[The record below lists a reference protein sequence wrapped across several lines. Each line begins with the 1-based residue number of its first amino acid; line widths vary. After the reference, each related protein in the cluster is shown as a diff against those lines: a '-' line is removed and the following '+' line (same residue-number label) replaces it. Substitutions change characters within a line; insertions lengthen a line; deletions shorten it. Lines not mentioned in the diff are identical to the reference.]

1 MEEIRKIIHIDM
13 DAFYASVEQR
23 ENPELKGKPV
33 AVGGSS
39 NRGVV
44 AAASYEARKF
54 GVFSAMPSKTA
65 LKKCPQLIF
74 VKPNFKIYRQVS
86 QQIRE
91 IFIDYTD
98 LVEPLSLDEA
108 FMDVTHNK
116 KDLPSATLIAREIKK
131 RIKDQTQLTA
141 SAGISI
147 NKFLAKVA
155 SDLNKPDGLT
165 LIPPEKAQ
173 TFVEQLAIEKFFGV
187 GKVTA
192 AKMKSLGIHNG
203 KDLYSWTEADLIL
216 KFGKAG
222 RFYHSIARAIDTRPV
237 EPERVR
243 KSVSA
248 ENTFEED
255 LSDMEDLLR
264 EVKII
269 AQKLA
274 HWIERNQTYGKT
286 LTLKVKFSDFRQ
298 ITRSKTVAYWI
309 SDFNQIMELAEE
321 LLKSCY
327 SEDFEVRLL
336 GLGISHLDTEENQ
349 SPQLTLD
356 F

>member
-1 MEEIRKIIHIDM
+1 MDEIRKIIHIDM

-44 AAASYEARKF
+44 AAASYEARKY

-65 LKKCPQLIF
+65 IKKCPQLNF

-91 IFIDYTD
+91 IFFDYTD

-108 FMDVTHNK
+108 FLDVTHNK
-116 KDLPSATLIAREIKK
+116 KELPSATLIAKEIKK
-131 RIKDQTQLTA
+131 RIREETQLTA

-165 LIPPEKAQ
+165 LIPPAKAQ
-173 TFVEQLAIEKFFGV
+173 SFVEQLTIEKFFGV

-192 AKMKSLGIHNG
+192 TKMKSLGIHTG
-203 KDLYSWTEADLIL
+203 KDLKQWSETDLVM

-222 RFYHSIARAIDTRPV
+222 RFYHSIARAIDNRPV

-255 LSDMEDLLR
+255 LSDLDDMLGEI
-264 EVKII
+264 KII

-274 HWIERNQTYGKT
+274 RWVEKNQVYGKT
-286 LTLKVKFSDFRQ
+286 VTLKVKFSDFRQ
-298 ITRSKTVAYWI
+298 ITRSRTVGYWI
-309 SDFNQIMELAEE
+309 TDFSQIMELAEE
-321 LLKSCY
+321 LLRSCY